1 MPISNILIPP
11 QTHVLPDNPITL
23 VKPDTDINESANE
36 SFEKVMTREISK
48 ETSAHESNHIPTSP
62 ASHKIHDKASSSE
75 IIKNSSEPIQ
85 TDEKNSATPDTGVEN
100 TINTEIMPFF
110 LLPALPINKSYQC
123 VSNHP
128 QTPGP
133 NASSLTIHQGLQRD
147 LLGNGALSPINKQFF
162 SSAELAASSKTPPL
176 STEISQAIFSNTGEL
191 TTLLLPDSAHQIG
204 ITSSTTSITSPLTFD
219 IDNISLDTHVG
230 QPKWNNEFA
239 QKIVWLTN
247 QQGQTAEIR
256 LNPAHLGPIEVL
268 LNITN
273 EQGAQA
279 TAQFASPHLA
289 VREAI
294 EAALPRLKEMMSES
308 GIELGNVVIGA
319 DSFQQQANNGH
330 RQHAPSKFP
339 VDKTKTHDA
348 PASQIETHTRSIQ
361 HQGTVNTFA

>member
-1 MPISNILIPP
+1 MPISNILISP

-23 VKPDTDINESANE
+23 VNSDTDVNEP
-36 SFEKVMTREISK
+36 FEKVMMREISK
-48 ETSAHESNHIPTSP
+48 ETAVHEPKNHIPAP
-62 ASHKIHDKASSSE
+62 HEIYDKTSSSG
-75 IIKNSSEPIQ
+75 IIINSSEPIQ
-85 TDEKNSATPDTGVEN
+85 TDERNSTTPDTSVEN
-100 TINTEIMPFF
+100 TINTEITPFL
-110 LLPALPINKSYQC
+110 LLPALLISKPYQYAG
-123 VSNHP
+123 SHQ

-133 NASSLTIHQGLQRD
+133 NASSLTTHQVLQPD
-147 LLGNGALSPINKQFF
+147 LSGSGTLNQINKQFF
-162 SSAELAASSKTPPL
+162 SSADFAASSRTPPL
-176 STEISQAIFSNTGEL
+176 STESSQTIFSNTGEL

-204 ITSSTTSITSPLTFD
+204 ITSSTTSITSPLTLD
-219 IDNISLDTHVG
+219 IDSINLDTHAG

-239 QKIVWLTN
+239 QKIVWLSN

-308 GIELGNVVIGA
+308 GIELGNVLIGA
-319 DSFQQQANNGH
+319 DSFQQQANTGH
-330 RQHAPSKFP
+330 RQHTPSRLP
-339 VDKTKTHDA
+339 IGRISTHDA
-348 PASQIETHTRSIQ
+348 PASQIETHIQSNQ
-361 HQGTVNTFA
+361 HQGIVNTFA